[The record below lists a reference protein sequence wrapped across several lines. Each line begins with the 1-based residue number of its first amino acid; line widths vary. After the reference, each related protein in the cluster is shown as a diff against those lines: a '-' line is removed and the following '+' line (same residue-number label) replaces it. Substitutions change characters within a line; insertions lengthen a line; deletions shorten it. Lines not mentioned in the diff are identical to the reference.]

1 MHQIT
6 DAEGVVNV
14 TMLPFVNAAGKLFSG
29 VFVFPCKK
37 IEGRNEEYA
46 RRFHFIGATFGLD
59 DTGELFE
66 CP

>member
-1 MHQIT
+1 M
-6 DAEGVVNV
+6 DAEGGVNV
-14 TMLPFVNAAGKLFSG
+14 TMLPFVNAASTLFPD

-37 IEGRNEEYA
+37 SEWQNEEYA

-59 DTGELFE
+59 DTGELFD